1 MARFEKYSL
10 HVPQSATTGDPSM
23 VQNLNPLTVQVEG
36 TFVATLDI
44 EGMVGG
50 AWSKLTTG
58 ISAAALNT
66 YQHVI
71 EKLRVNVTAYTSG
84 QPVVTVAGFDQ
95 RAQ

>member
-10 HVPQSATTGDPSM
+10 HVPQTATPGDPSV

-36 TFVATLDI
+36 TFVATLDL

-50 AWSKLTTG
+50 AWYKIATG
-58 ISAAALNT
+58 INAAALNT

-84 QPVVTVAGFDQ
+84 QPIVTVAGFEQ